1 MRAGNLVVIVYDMCV
16 VSGLAVLGGMFV
28 LIIGVFGWNGY
39 FDFFRGRGGV
49 EFVEVGFFVWKRV

>member
-1 MRAGNLVVIVYDMCV
+1 MVIVYDMCV

-39 FDFFRGRGGV
+39 FFFPGGGLI
-49 EFVEVGFFVWKRV
+49 FWWNLWK